1 MKRAVFLGFLED
13 DGTPL
18 LTEEMWG
25 LKIGGVIQVLR
36 RSSGNKNF
44 PWETLT
50 GNYFLR
56 SSEIH
61 IIEDVEVNL
70 DDYL

>member
-1 MKRAVFLGFLED
+1 MKRAVFLGFRDD
-13 DGTPL
+13 DGTPF
-18 LTEEMWG
+18 TEEMWG
-25 LKIGGVIQVLR
+25 LRIGRVIQVLR
-36 RSSGNKNF
+36 RSSGNKDY

-50 GNYFLR
+50 GNHCFR

-61 IIEDVEVNL
+61 IIEDAEVNL